1 MYRPDALSGM
11 RWERKMKADV
21 QRTTRGGRWPI
32 EIRPPSGWPELD
44 LPAVW
49 RRIDIVYILGLRDIK
64 VRYKQSFAG
73 ITWAVIQPLITMF
86 VFTAVF
92 DGVVKVPTGGSPYPV
107 FALAAL
113 VPWTY
118 FVHSITKATT
128 CLVVDQDLIKR
139 VYFPRLILPISA
151 VSGGIVDF
159 FIALA
164 LLLIVMPFYG
174 VTPSLAVLLLPF
186 FLLFALATALT
197 LGLWLS
203 AVNVRYR
210 DVNNAVPFF
219 TQIMMFVSPVAYP
232 SSVVPE
238 QWQWAYALNPMATVI
253 DGFRWVLLDG
263 QPAPGPAAFVSV
275 AVVAIGLW
283 AGLYFF
289 RWQEDRFADVV

>member
-1 MYRPDALSGM
+1 
-11 RWERKMKADV
+11 MKAEV
-21 QRTTRGGRWPI
+21 RKAKRARLWPV
-32 EIRPPSGWPELD
+32 EIRPPSGLPKLD

-73 ITWAVIQPLITMF
+73 ITWAVIQPLATMF

-92 DGVVKVPTGGSPYPV
+92 DGVVKVPTGGSPYPL

-128 CLVVDQDLIKR
+128 CLIVDQDLIKR
-139 VYFPRLILPISA
+139 VYFPRLILPLSA

-159 FIALA
+159 LIALS

-174 VTPSLAVLLLPF
+174 ATPSWAILLLPLLF
-186 FLLFALATALT
+186 LFALVTALT

-203 AVNVRYR
+203 AINVRYR
-210 DVNNAVPFF
+210 DVNNAIPFF

-232 SSVVPE
+232 STVVPAE
-238 QWQWAYALNPMATVI
+238 WQWAYALNPMATVI
-253 DGFRWVLLDG
+253 DGFRWVLLEG
-263 QPAPGPAAFVSV
+263 QPAPGPSSFVSV
-275 AVVAIGLW
+275 AVVGLGLLG
-283 AGLYFF
+283 GLYFF